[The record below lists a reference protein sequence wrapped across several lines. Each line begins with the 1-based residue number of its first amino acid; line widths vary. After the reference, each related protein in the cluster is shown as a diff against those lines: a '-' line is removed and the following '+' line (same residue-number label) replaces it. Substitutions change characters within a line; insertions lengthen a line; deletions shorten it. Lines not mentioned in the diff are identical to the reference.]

1 MAPTNKAK
9 SRSRRPIY
17 IALILAF
24 FTLLALQ
31 FFKGRPELTPPVTSS
46 PDHDEEPPTSI
57 ICNPDEPVKKVAII
71 GAGSGGA
78 STAYFLSRFKSP
90 CQRLN
95 ITIYE
100 RNHYVGGRSTTVN
113 VYDDPKVPVEL
124 GASIF
129 VDVNHNLVAAARTFG
144 LDLMQYGGDELQGL
158 PRSLGV
164 WDGENL
170 VFFQSDES
178 YSWWSTLK
186 ILWKYGMS
194 PIRTK
199 NLMKKTVGKFLKLY
213 DDEFPFESLSDV
225 TRKVGLDQV
234 TGAYGDDFLEQ
245 NGVSADFAKNIV
257 QASTRVN
264 YAQNL
269 QQIHGLETMVCMAT
283 DGAMSVKGGNW
294 QIFDGMIKTSDAGL
308 ALNMTVEMLSKKDG
322 MYNIEALSRS
332 SAIGSSGYSDDYDA
346 VIMAAPVDQSNITF
360 SPALVNMPKPVRYV
374 NLHVTLFTSPFRL
387 NPSAF
392 NLPVGSDVPSMLL
405 TTTST
410 DKSNDGKILPF
421 FSISTLRSVV
431 NHEKSPP
438 QSEYLYKIFSPAPYS
453 DQDIRGLLDVD
464 PHLSMDN
471 KEIITWKYL
480 KLWQSYPYLPPR
492 TEFDEL
498 QLHGKDGMLWYTS
511 GIESFIST
519 METSSLMGMNVAKLI
534 SQRWQEEANNNIT
547 GTSEPISEL

>member
-1 MAPTNKAK
+1 MAPTNEAKA
-9 SRSRRPIY
+9 RSRRPIY
-17 IALILAF
+17 IILILAI

-31 FFKGRPELTPPVTSS
+31 FFKGRPELIPPITST
-46 PDHDEEPPTSI
+46 PDHDEDPPTNT
-57 ICNPDEPVKKVAII
+57 ICHPDKPIKNVAII

-78 STAYFLSRFKSP
+78 SAAYFLSRFKSP

-113 VYDDPKVPVEL
+113 VYADPELPVEL

-129 VDVNHNLVAAARTFG
+129 VKVNHNLLAAARTFG
-144 LDLMQYGGDELQGL
+144 LDLLHYGGDELQGL

-178 YSWWSTLK
+178 YSWWTTLK

-194 PIRTK
+194 PIRTN
-199 NLMKKTVGKFLKLY
+199 NLMKKTVGNFLQMY
-213 DDEFPFESLSDV
+213 DDGFPFESLSDV

-234 TGAYGDDFLEQ
+234 TGVYGNDFLEH
-245 NGVSADFAKNIV
+245 NGISTEFARDVV

-269 QQIHGLETMVCMAT
+269 RQIHGLETMVCMAT

-294 QIFDGMIKTSDAGL
+294 QIFDGMIKASDAGL
-308 ALNMTVEMLSKKDG
+308 ALNMTVEMLSKTDG
-322 MYNIEALSRS
+322 MYNIEARSTS
-332 SAIGSSGYSDDYDA
+332 SAIGSSGYSDDYDT

-360 SPALVNMPKPVRYV
+360 SPPLVSTPKPILYV
-374 NLHVTLFTSPFRL
+374 SLHATLFTSPFRL

-392 NLPVGSDVPSMLL
+392 NLPAGSDVPSTLL

-410 DKSNDGKILPF
+410 DESDNGKILPF

-453 DQDIRGLLDVD
+453 DQDIKGLLEIDSH
-464 PHLSMDN
+464 PSMDN

-498 QLHGKDGMLWYTS
+498 QLDGKDGMLWYTS

-534 SQRWQEEANNNIT
+534 SQRWQEEANVKMT
-547 GTSEPISEL
+547 EPISEL